1 MAKGSPMG
9 LWRGKKGSNVF
20 YKIAN
25 SNNGMVQGI
34 RQRVVEVS
42 NPKTAAQA
50 SQRIKMR
57 AAQNF
62 YNALAPILN
71 RAMQGVKYGAMTRN
85 EFMSYA
91 LSMVG
96 DFPFIEKGDTKPVPG
111 EYLLSKGSLNVGFK
125 FLRVVPGDSIQFD
138 ARGVSNG
145 LFLMNNAMTA
155 EAVQAL
161 ITFGFKEGDQIT
173 VVRCNSIQ
181 GQYVYDV
188 QSCFVSVGEL
198 SPFAIE
204 DGTVKVYPVSDSAV
218 TIAAAIIISR
228 KEGTAYLRNTE
239 TMHVDKATLE
249 DYYTPA
255 NQAMRIRSYMKPN
268 ATANVDWVVDPSEPT
283 TNNGGGSGGDTGGEN
298 GGGNGGGGDTPND
311 NL

>member
-25 SNNGMVQGI
+25 SNNGMMQGI

-62 YNALAPILN
+62 YNALSPILN
-71 RAMQGVKYGAMTRN
+71 RAMQGVKYGSMTRN

-96 DFPFIEKGDTKPVPG
+96 DFPFIAKGDTTPVPG
-111 EYLLSKGSLNVGFK
+111 EYLLSKGSLNAGFK
-125 FLRVVPGDSIQFD
+125 FLRIVPGDSIQFD
-138 ARGVSNG
+138 ATGVSNG
-145 LFLMNNAMTA
+145 LFLVNNAITA

-161 ITFGFKEGDQIT
+161 ISLGFREGDQIT
-173 VVRCNSIQ
+173 VVRCNSVQ
-181 GQYVYDV
+181 GSFVYDV
-188 QSCFVSVGEL
+188 RSCFLSVGEL

-204 DGTVKVYPVSDSAV
+204 GGAVKIFSVSDLGV
-218 TIAAAIIISR
+218 TVAAAIIISR
-228 KEGTAYLRNTE
+228 KEGTTYLRNTE

-268 ATANVDWVVDPSEPT
+268 ATANVDWPVDPSEPT
-283 TNNGGGSGGDTGGEN
+283 TNNGGGTGGDA
-298 GGGNGGGGDTPND
+298 GGGGGIPDD

>member
-25 SNNGMVQGI
+25 SNNGMMQGI

-71 RAMQGVKYGAMTRN
+71 RAMQGVKYGSLTRN

-96 DFPFIEKGDTKPVPG
+96 DFPFIAKGDTTPVPG
-111 EYLLSKGSLNVGFK
+111 EYLLSKGSLNAGFK
-125 FLRVVPGDSIQFD
+125 FLRIVPGESIQFD
-138 ARGVSNG
+138 ATGVSNG
-145 LFLMNNAMTA
+145 LFLVNNAITA
-155 EAVQAL
+155 EAVEAL
-161 ITFGFKEGDQIT
+161 ISLGFREGDQIT
-173 VVRCNSIQ
+173 VVRCNSVQ
-181 GQYVYDV
+181 GSFVYDV
-188 QSCFVSVGEL
+188 RSCFLSVGEL

-204 DGTVKVYPVSDSAV
+204 GGAVKIFSVSDLGV
-218 TIAAAIIISR
+218 TVAAAIIISR
-228 KEGTAYLRNTE
+228 KEGTTYLRNTE

-249 DYYTPA
+249 DYYTPV

-268 ATANVDWVVDPSEPT
+268 ATANVDWPVDPSEPT
-283 TNNGGGSGGDTGGEN
+283 TNNGGGTGGDA
-298 GGGNGGGGDTPND
+298 GGGGGIPDD

>member
-62 YNALAPILN
+62 FNALSPILN
-71 RAMQGVKYGAMTRN
+71 RAMQGVKYGGMTRN

-96 DFPFIEKGDTKPVPG
+96 NFPFIDKGDTTPIPG
-111 EYLLSKGSLNVGFK
+111 EYLLSKGSLNAGFS
-125 FLRVVPGDSIQFD
+125 FLGFEGDNAHFD
-138 ARGVSNG
+138 ATGVADNLVSLDHG
-145 LFLMNNAMTA
+145 LTV

-161 ITFGFKEGDQIT
+161 NAFGLKEGDQIT
-173 VVRCNSIQ
+173 VVLCNVV
-181 GQYVYDV
+181 GGGYVYNV
-188 QSCFVSVGEL
+188 RSCFLREGEL
-198 SPFAIE
+198 APFTIE
-204 DGTVKVYPVSDSAV
+204 ENILSVYSDNDLP

-228 KEGTAYLRNTE
+228 KEGTSYLRNVE
-239 TMHVDKATLE
+239 TMHVNKEALE
-249 DYYTPA
+249 SYYTPA

-268 ATANVDWVVDPSEPT
+268 ATANVDWPVDPSEPT
-283 TNNGGGSGGDTGGEN
+283 TTNTSGDN
-298 GGGNGGGGDTPND
+298 GGGNGGDNGGGGGDIPND